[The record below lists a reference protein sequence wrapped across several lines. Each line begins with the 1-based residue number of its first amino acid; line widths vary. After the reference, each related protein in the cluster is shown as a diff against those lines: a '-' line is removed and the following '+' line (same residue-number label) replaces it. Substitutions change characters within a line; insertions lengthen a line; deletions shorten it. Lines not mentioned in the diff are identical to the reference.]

1 MVDKKLTN
9 SELIRLRRNTAL
21 RELALA
27 TFRSRPPPT
36 STPAH
41 RERTESESPV
51 TPLITWPAPSIPP
64 DGVEMRDFVTR
75 KLAEPFKPPAQPVA
89 PTAATLPVESPGR
102 RFRDNP
108 DSQSVAKPWK
118 KPWDI

>member
-27 TFRSRPPPT
+27 TFRSRPLPT

-41 RERTESESPV
+41 RKRTESESPV
-51 TPLITWPAPSIPP
+51 TPLITWPAPSILP
-64 DGVEMRDFVTR
+64 DDVEIRDFVTR
-75 KLAEPFKPPAQPVA
+75 KLAEQFKPPAQP
-89 PTAATLPVESPGR
+89 ATTPATPPVESPGR

-108 DSQSVAKPWK
+108 DSSVAKPWK